1 MRVIKNKDLDKK
13 KWFNLLEGSQYSSV
27 FQTPEFYNLYNNTD
41 NFSAD
46 VFAIEENEEYKS
58 LIVVTIQKEKGVKSF
73 FSRRGIVY
81 GGPLFLEEEALY
93 LEALLNEVKGH
104 FKNQIIYLEVRNHYD
119 YSSVATTFNKSGY
132 EYNEHLNVQLKIKNL
147 NFEDVLSGMK
157 YNRRREIK
165 QSYKEG
171 AITRLATDEKEVR
184 ELYDILRDLY
194 LNRVKLPLN
203 PYSFFLNLFKEDIG
217 KVFVVV
223 HNDKV
228 IGGAFS
234 LYYKNMSINTLYYA
248 GLRDYHKKIFSTH
261 LAIIEVIKFAIENK
275 LTMVDFMGAGKP
287 GVDYGVRNYKLQFGG
302 DLVEYGR
309 FDIIFKPLLYKL
321 GIFGLRI
328 LSKIK

>member
-1 MRVIKNKDLDKK
+1 MRIIKNKGLDKK
-13 KWFNLLEGSQYSSV
+13 KWFNLLAGSQYSSV

-46 VFAIEENEEYKS
+46 VFAIEDNEEYKS
-58 LIVVTIQKEKGVKSF
+58 LVVVTVQKEKGVKGF

-81 GGPLFLEEEALY
+81 GGPLFLEEEVLF
-93 LEALLNEVKGH
+93 LETLLNEVKRYY
-104 FKNQIIYLEVRNHYD
+104 KNQIIYLEVRNHYD

-132 EYNEHLNVQLKIKNL
+132 EYNEHLNVQLKTENL
-147 NFEDVLSGMK
+147 NLEDVLSGMK

-171 AITRLATDEKEVR
+171 AIMRQATGEKEVK

-228 IGGAFS
+228 IGGAFC
-234 LYYKNMSINTLYYA
+234 LYYQNMSINTLYYA

-302 DLVEYGR
+302 NLVEHGR
-309 FDIIFKPLLYKL
+309 YLHILNPFLYKV
-321 GIFGLRI
+321 GLWGLKI
-328 LSKIK
+328 LAKIK